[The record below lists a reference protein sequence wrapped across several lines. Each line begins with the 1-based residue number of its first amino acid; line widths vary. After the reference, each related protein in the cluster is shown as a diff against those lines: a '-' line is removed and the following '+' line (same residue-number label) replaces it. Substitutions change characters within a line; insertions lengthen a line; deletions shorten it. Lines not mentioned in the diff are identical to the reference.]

1 PLGQF
6 RSTQRV
12 LSGLCSR
19 IIARAARRRLFHPH
33 SDRSNV
39 AHNAR
44 IDVSCFT
51 AEPARASGGGV
62 ERVAGPATRRAL
74 IAREPYAFSA
84 APERLSCGGLP
95 AVCCTCSR
103 RLLAQTGGF
112 ASRSATV
119 AFAAKRTCRPCR
131 ERADP
136 APLCWSRAT
145 GPGKRSFRQPVRR
158 PCVVRGGG
166 GMLTRG

>member
-1 PLGQF
+1 IVAADFGFGRFGHAAEWRGDCAGVGVQPLGQF

-19 IIARAARRRLFHPH
+19 IIARAARRRLFHPPT
-33 SDRSNV
+33 DRSNV
-39 AHNAR
+39 AHNPPIA
-44 IDVSCFT
+44 VSLFT
-51 AEPARASGGGV
+51 ARPARASGGGV

-103 RLLAQTGGF
+103 RLLAHRVV
-112 ASRSATV
+112 SVPRSNSV
-119 AFAAKRTCRPCR
+119 AF
-131 ERADP
+131 
-136 APLCWSRAT
+136 
-145 GPGKRSFRQPVRR
+145 
-158 PCVVRGGG
+158 
-166 GMLTRG
+166 